1 MQFFINQ
8 NILDTTT
15 QISKINTN
23 IMGKKRSRSESAS
36 SSSSSSVD
44 DEAREKQLNRD
55 EVKNRKSQ
63 WEVANSD
70 DDDSASSA
78 DNSSS
83 SYSDSS
89 SDNYKM
95 KEKKSKKHKK
105 KSKKHHKKEHKKDHK
120 KERKKDKKH
129 KSSKSKSKSKSKTP
143 SSPPPIPDYSPV
155 GNAFGSYGIVKESDF
170 YKESVQ
176 RSFEAWLSQVKKFP
190 VFTGPKWELMELFK
204 EFAEGERAKRVRC
217 DSMFVL
223 IRVCWTVP
231 K

>member
-1 MQFFINQ
+1 
-8 NILDTTT
+8 
-15 QISKINTN
+15 
-23 IMGKKRSRSESAS
+23 MGKKRSRSESAS

-55 EVKNRKSQ
+55 EVKNRKSR

-105 KSKKHHKKEHKKDHK
+105 KSKKHHKKDHKDHK

-129 KSSKSKSKSKSKTP
+129 KSSKSKSKSISKTP
-143 SSPPPIPDYSPV
+143 ASPPPIPEYSPV
-155 GNAFGSYGIVKESDF
+155 RNAFGSDGIVKESDF